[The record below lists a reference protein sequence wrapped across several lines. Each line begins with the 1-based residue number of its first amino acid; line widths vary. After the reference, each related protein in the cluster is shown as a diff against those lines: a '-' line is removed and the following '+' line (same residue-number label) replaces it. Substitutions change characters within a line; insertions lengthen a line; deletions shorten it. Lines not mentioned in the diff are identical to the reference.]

1 MQRVVHLPHRFQSD
15 GTMNN
20 GKIDVL
26 EAGCSYD
33 GGLIKRTW
41 LHGIAIVEDDL
52 AACCL
57 ERLDLLLG
65 RLAAGD
71 PARHRLGGIGE
82 TRESREKVRH
92 YGSQPPVKPAR
103 CSPRMMCGL
112 VRITRHTKSVRKFS
126 TIARIGP

>member
-1 MQRVVHLPHRFQSD
+1 MHLLHCVWCYGRMDDRKADVFQAG
-15 GTMNN
+15 GTHSRRL
-20 GKIDVL
+20 V
-26 EAGCSYD
+26 E
-33 GGLIKRTW
+33 RTW

-52 AACCL
+52 AACGL

-71 PARHRLGGIGE
+71 PARHRLGGVRE
-82 TRESREKVRH
+82 TREGREQVRH
-92 YGSQPPVKPAR
+92 YGSQPPINPAR
-103 CSPRMMCGL
+103 CRPRMMCGL